1 MSEFCQPGAHDL
13 QPVVTATASA
23 VPAVPASYC
32 TKCGLVLGGSMSS
45 ATVSANGFAA
55 IAFPLTLGTGDTA

>member
-13 QPVVTATASA
+13 QSVMTATASA
-23 VPAVPASYC
+23 VPAVPTSYC
-32 TKCGLVLGGSMSS
+32 TKCGLCFGGSMSC
-45 ATVSANGFAA
+45 ATVAANGFAA